1 MGTAVH
7 IKYVSVG
14 ITFLIFFK
22 IFLST
27 HMAQVFPQHWYAPSM
42 VQNYIKQTN
51 TSRSRDIS

>member
-22 IFLST
+22 NLFEHPYGTSIPTTLVCT
-27 HMAQVFPQHWYAPSM
+27 LNGAELY
-42 VQNYIKQTN
+42 QTN
-51 TSRSRDIS
+51 QYLKIK